1 MMHDDNKI
9 TIYTSTTP
17 PKKSLHPSSLK
28 KTKKGK
34 ELKRGSGCCVVGCE
48 KQCGTLKT
56 KCPDHLLAAKM
67 YQKKYRTK
75 KAQEKAQEIQEL
87 KAQLESLQ
95 SELEISKRRELQY
108 QERLKM
114 AKK

>member
-17 PKKSLHPSSLK
+17 PKKSIKPSSQK
-28 KTKKGK
+28 KTKSGK
-34 ELKRGSGCCVVGCE
+34 ELKRGSDCCILGCE
-48 KQCGTLKT
+48 KQCGPFKT
-56 KCPDHLLAAKM
+56 KCTDHLLAAKL

-87 KAQLESLQ
+87 KTQLESLQ

-114 AKK
+114 TKK